1 MTASTP
7 LLKNEDALHP
17 LASRYVDVAD
27 IPWKPTQCEG
37 VEMKVLVEDPETGL
51 LTALFKW
58 QPGAVLPM
66 HEHVE
71 LEQTFVL
78 EGSLVDDEGEV
89 TAGNYVW
96 RPAGN
101 RHYATAP
108 NGALVLSMFLKP
120 NKFLEG
126 DIAGQ
131 QLR

>member
-1 MTASTP
+1 MKPNCFGSEKWSTP
-7 LLKNEDALHP
+7 G
-17 LASRYVDVAD
+17 RVF
-27 IPWKPTQCEG
+27 T
-37 VEMKVLVEDPETGL
+37 
-51 LTALFKW
+51 
-58 QPGAVLPM
+58 
-66 HEHVE
+66 
-71 LEQTFVL
+71 
-78 EGSLVDDEGEV
+78 V

-131 QLR
+131 ELK

>member
-1 MTASTP
+1 MAASTP
-7 LLKNEDALHP
+7 LLKHEAALGA
-17 LASRYVDVAD
+17 LESRYVDVAD

-37 VEMKVLVEDPETGL
+37 VEMKILVEDPDTGL
-51 LTALFKW
+51 MTALFKW
-58 QPGAVLPM
+58 APGAVLPM

-78 EGSLVDDEGEV
+78 EGSLRDDEGEV

-131 QLR
+131 ELK

>member
-1 MTASTP
+1 MAASTP
-7 LLKNEDALHP
+7 LLKSETALGP
-17 LASRYVDVAD
+17 LDSRYVDVDD
-27 IPWKPTQCEG
+27 IPWRPTQCEG
-37 VEMKVLVEDPETGL
+37 VEMKVLVEDPESGL

-58 QPGAVLPM
+58 APGAVLPM
-66 HEHVE
+66 HEHID

-78 EGSLVDDEGEV
+78 EGSIVDDEGEV

-131 QLR
+131 ELR